1 MTVAELVEQLKQM
14 PQESYVVFKDVWTE
28 EEISINNVQLDDS
41 SNRVELF

>member
-1 MTVAELVEQLKQM
+1 MTVKELIEELQRM